1 MARGWE
7 SKSVEGQIEALEAG
21 RHHSRRA
28 PLAREE
34 ADRLRLKESLM
45 LSRKRVVREL
55 EETRIPRRR
64 AILEASLA
72 HLDARLAELG

>member
-1 MARGWE
+1 
-7 SKSVEGQIEALEAG
+7 
-21 RHHSRRA
+21 
-28 PLAREE
+28 
-34 ADRLRLKESLM
+34 M